1 MKLAAL
7 FQPDTPAPG
16 GAARQALAFASFGT
30 AYFLLCVYAASLPVQ
45 VRFPLYIW
53 PADGLALGVLLVAP
67 ARRWPVYLALVFVA
81 SLAVI
86 LGMVGLPVERAVAAA
101 LINVVEPAIIA
112 VGLQRLGGARVE
124 IDTLKGLGS
133 FLIGMVPLVAVLT
146 VADSAVS
153 MSRFDTTF
161 REQWS
166 VTFVSDMLGMVLV
179 APLILAWS
187 HRGWNQALLMA
198 RARTGELVVLY
209 AGLIVAAYYVFRAR
223 PDAVT
228 SFPSLS
234 YLCAPF
240 LIWAALR
247 FGLRAATLGLAIFGF
262 ICYWYSAQGLG
273 PFSIGGVADWRSL
286 LQLQGYL
293 ATMIITTLF
302 AAALL
307 VERVVEGKATD
318 AWRRRYDAVIRAS
331 DNLLYELDPAS
342 GTIVW
347 DGDTLAV
354 LGVAPEEIS
363 HVRQWMARVHPDDRM
378 KLKGLRARLMTGELG
393 EVATEYRV
401 RKGDG
406 TYTSVGVNGYSI
418 ENPQQGPGGTRRV
431 IGFVNDVSAKILAE
445 EERARLEA
453 QLKQAEKMEAVGRLA
468 GGIAHDFNNIL
479 GAILGYGELAQTRA
493 AADPTMKRYVDTI
506 MNAGNRA
513 KSLVTQILSYSR
525 AEGSTKNP
533 VLVSPVAAEVCD
545 LLSGSVP
552 EGIEVRFESR
562 DEAVTVMGDP
572 TRFHQL
578 LMNLATNAMQAMPDG
593 GTLSITVASRHLEA
607 PLRLRAAEVP
617 VGDYAVVTVSDTG
630 HGIKPD
636 VIDRIFEPFFTTK
649 PAGRGT
655 GLGLALVHTIVQE
668 HAGFIDVASTLGEG
682 TTFTV
687 FLPLTTQVPVKEEA
701 VEASAGRGQVVLAV
715 DDETAVL
722 EALEEML
729 AALGYEPVGYS
740 SSRAALEAFQADP
753 KRFDA
758 VVSDEVMPGLTGTQL
773 TVELRKTCPGIPVV
787 IATGFGGP
795 GFETR
800 VLAAGVNRLLRK
812 PYRMQEIGEALAA
825 VLSRSADSRRSG
837 SAGT

>member
-1 MKLAAL
+1 MKSAAVL
-7 FQPDTPAPG
+7 LQSDSPAPG
-16 GAARQALAFASFGT
+16 AVARQALAFASFGT
-30 AYFLLCVYAASLPVQ
+30 AYFLLAVYAASLPVQ

-67 ARRWPVYLALVFVA
+67 ARRWPVYLSLAFVA
-81 SLAVI
+81 SLYVT
-86 LGMVGLPVERAVAAA
+86 LEMVGLPPDRAAA
-101 LINVVEPAIIA
+101 AVLMNVLEPALIA
-112 VGLQRLGGARVE
+112 VGLQRLGGARVQ

-133 FLIGMVPLVAVLT
+133 FLIGMVPLVAAIT
-146 VADSAVS
+146 VADAAVS
-153 MSRFDTTF
+153 MARYQTTF

-179 APLILAWS
+179 APLVLAWS
-187 HRGWNQALLMA
+187 HSGWHQAFAIA
-198 RARTGELVVLY
+198 RSRTGELVSMY
-209 AGLIVAAYYVFRAR
+209 AGLILAANYVFGTRHAAGFVA
-223 PDAVT
+223 P
-228 SFPSLS
+228 LE

-247 FGLRAATLGLAIFGF
+247 FGLRAATLGLTIFGLL
-262 ICYWYSAQGLG
+262 CYWHSAQGSG

-286 LQLQGYL
+286 LRLQGYL
-293 ATMIITTLF
+293 ATVSITTLF

-331 DNLLYELDPAS
+331 DSLLYELDPAS

-347 DGDTLAV
+347 DGDTRAV
-354 LGVAPEEIS
+354 LGLAPEEIA
-363 HVRQWMARVHPDDRM
+363 HVRQWVARVHPDDRM

-393 EVATEYRV
+393 EVSTEYRV
-401 RKGDG
+401 RKGDD

-418 ENPQQGPGGTRRV
+418 EDPLQDRGGARRV
-431 IGFVNDVSAKILAE
+431 IGFVADVSEKILAE

-525 AEGSTKNP
+525 AEGSAKIA
-533 VLVSPVAAEVCD
+533 VVVSPIAAEVCD
-545 LLSGSVP
+545 LLSGSTP
-552 EGIEVRFESR
+552 GQIHVRFESR
-562 DEAVTVMGDP
+562 SEDATVLGDP

-593 GTLSITVASRHLEA
+593 GTLSITVEA
-607 PLRLRAAEVP
+607 RDLGAALKLRAAEVP
-617 VGDYAVVTVSDTG
+617 AGHYAVVTVGDTG
-630 HGIKPD
+630 HGIKPEL
-636 VIDRIFEPFFTTK
+636 IDRIFEPFFTTK

-668 HAGFIDVASTLGEG
+668 HAGYIDVTSTVGKG

-687 FLPLTTQVPVKEEA
+687 YLPLTTQAPEPEVSG
-701 VEASAGRGQVVLAV
+701 EASRGRGEVVLAV

-740 SSRAALEAFQADP
+740 SSRAALEAFEADP

-773 TVELRKTCPGIPVV
+773 AVEVRKLRPGIPVV

-795 GFETR
+795 GFEMR
-800 VLAAGVNRLLRK
+800 ALAAGVNRVLRK
-812 PYRMQEIGEALAA
+812 PYRMSDIGDALTA
-825 VLSRSADSRRSG
+825 VLPRS
-837 SAGT
+837 